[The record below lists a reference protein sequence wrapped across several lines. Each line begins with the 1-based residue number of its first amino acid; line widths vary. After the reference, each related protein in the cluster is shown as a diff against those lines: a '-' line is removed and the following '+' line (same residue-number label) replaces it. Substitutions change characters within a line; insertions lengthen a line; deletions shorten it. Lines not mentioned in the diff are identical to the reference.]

1 MEVVEATSKAADDVT
16 PREMLSRYCSFML
29 ALSVLSFMF
38 IYSIWWMA
46 LFTIAVALAGYIAA
60 EMIKE
65 THVSTTRDV
74 FGSSFSV
81 SSNKIRARRQIMLA
95 EYFYY
100 ASFLV
105 CAFQCGGEA
114 MLLVSMTVDMSY
126 SYKNGWEIACMLLGS
141 ICIVALIYTTVL
153 TAHLISHSHF
163 VL

>member
-74 FGSSFSV
+74 FGIELPPSLAYSRVCRKHANMPGSFIMQAFSYVPFNVVAKLCCLSV
-81 SSNKIRARRQIMLA
+81 
-95 EYFYY
+95 
-100 ASFLV
+100 
-105 CAFQCGGEA
+105 
-114 MLLVSMTVDMSY
+114 
-126 SYKNGWEIACMLLGS
+126 
-141 ICIVALIYTTVL
+141 
-153 TAHLISHSHF
+153 
-163 VL
+163 